1 MLPSLNC
8 RTERREKINR
18 SRGINGILPEFYAL
32 ALVRLNPAT
41 TSAQPPTRVR
51 PQPRA
56 QSHIYPRAVSSA
68 SFSSCRP
75 CLPPLAR
82 DARSWHCRVQRMGFR
97 SQLAALGAC
106 SLMLL
111 LVNGWQRSAVQPVR
125 SRRLVYRQPR
135 QPSVAA
141 QHGVVPTSPPAAAAA
156 TTTAALPAGASP
168 LEETCEGVKYLE
180 LVRLPRSNAFGCE
193 LTRLPRCAVGRRGRE
208 RRREPAADGRG
219 VLPRVPFLRAEHRRG
234 QRRPVQLV
242 GVEPYLQ
249 GAQPA
254 TLGAQHATL
263 GAQPATLVYQPAT
276 MRALGIQGAQC
287 PAPSTP
293 GMLAQAEEG

>member
-1 MLPSLNC
+1 
-8 RTERREKINR
+8 
-18 SRGINGILPEFYAL
+18 
-32 ALVRLNPAT
+32 
-41 TSAQPPTRVR
+41 
-51 PQPRA
+51 
-56 QSHIYPRAVSSA
+56 
-68 SFSSCRP
+68 
-75 CLPPLAR
+75 
-82 DARSWHCRVQRMGFR
+82 MGFR

-111 LVNGWQRSAVQPVR
+111 LVNGWQRSAAQPVR

-141 QHGVVPTSPPAAAAA
+141 QHGVVVPPAVPTSPPAAAAA

-276 MRALGIQGAQC
+276 MRALGIQGAQR

>member
-1 MLPSLNC
+1 MRAL
-8 RTERREKINR
+8 
-18 SRGINGILPEFYAL
+18 L
-32 ALVRLNPAT
+32 AL
-41 TSAQPPTRVR
+41 
-51 PQPRA
+51 
-56 QSHIYPRAVSSA
+56 SSW
-68 SFSSCRP
+68 
-75 CLPPLAR
+75 
-82 DARSWHCRVQRMGFR
+82 RSRMGFR

-111 LVNGWQRSAVQPVR
+111 LVNGWQRSAAQPVR

-276 MRALGIQGAQC
+276 MRAPWHPRRA
-287 PAPSTP
+287 APSPVHPRHAGSSRRGLTTLT
-293 GMLAQAEEG
+293 LALTLTL

>member
-1 MLPSLNC
+1 
-8 RTERREKINR
+8 
-18 SRGINGILPEFYAL
+18 
-32 ALVRLNPAT
+32 
-41 TSAQPPTRVR
+41 
-51 PQPRA
+51 
-56 QSHIYPRAVSSA
+56 
-68 SFSSCRP
+68 
-75 CLPPLAR
+75 
-82 DARSWHCRVQRMGFR
+82 
-97 SQLAALGAC
+97 
-106 SLMLL
+106 MLL
-111 LVNGWQRSAVQPVR
+111 LVNGWQRSAAQPVR

>member
-1 MLPSLNC
+1 
-8 RTERREKINR
+8 
-18 SRGINGILPEFYAL
+18 
-32 ALVRLNPAT
+32 
-41 TSAQPPTRVR
+41 
-51 PQPRA
+51 
-56 QSHIYPRAVSSA
+56 
-68 SFSSCRP
+68 
-75 CLPPLAR
+75 
-82 DARSWHCRVQRMGFR
+82 MGFR

-111 LVNGWQRSAVQPVR
+111 LVNGWQRSAAQPVR

-141 QHGVVPTSPPAAAAA
+141 QHGVVPAVPTSPPAAAAA

-276 MRALGIQGAQC
+276 MRALGIQGAQR

-293 GMLAQAEEG
+293 GVLAQAQEG